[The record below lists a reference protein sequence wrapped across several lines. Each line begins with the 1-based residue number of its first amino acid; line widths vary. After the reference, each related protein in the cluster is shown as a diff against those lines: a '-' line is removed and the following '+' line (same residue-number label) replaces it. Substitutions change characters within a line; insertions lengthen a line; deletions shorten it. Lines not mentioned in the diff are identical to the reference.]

1 MQGENAFRLSET
13 FGFSDA
19 LMSPDLAPGE
29 VIRKLTPVEVAMFT
43 EMGWNVSPLAIIPE
57 LSTVVLLAF
66 ALSSLAAGLR
76 HRGEY
81 NPHTSRE
88 ALER

>member
-1 MQGENAFRLSET
+1 
-13 FGFSDA
+13 
-19 LMSPDLAPGE
+19 
-29 VIRKLTPVEVAMFT
+29 MFT

-57 LSTVVLLAF
+57 LSTVVWLVF

-81 NPHTSRE
+81 NPHNSRE
-88 ALER
+88 ALET